1 MVSVDNG
8 NVVPLTAVASAAD
21 RRLMR
26 KICSVF
32 AIDLTEHR
40 AIMVRMYI
48 HHTNHSRHDCDD
60 HGIHQENVSP
70 QLQVETIRS
79 ILSSAAVLS
88 SSVCC

>member
-40 AIMVRMYI
+40 AIMVRMYTTLTTVVMTAMI
-48 HHTNHSRHDCDD
+48 TEYTRKMSPPSCKSR
-60 HGIHQENVSP
+60 
-70 QLQVETIRS
+70 
-79 ILSSAAVLS
+79 LSGPS
-88 SSVCC
+88 

>member
-40 AIMVRMYI
+40 AIMVRMYTTLTTVVI
-48 HHTNHSRHDCDD
+48 TAMITEYTRKM
-60 HGIHQENVSP
+60 SP
-70 QLQVETIRS
+70 P
-79 ILSSAAVLS
+79 SSLA
-88 SSVCC
+88 